1 MEGGILAHIYHV
13 IIYRNNLIIFLNT
26 PTYLLNCCS
35 LFTISC
41 QWPVSFVL
49 KQAIPPSWIN
59 LIYSVYSV
67 GRPVTKSC
75 SNMTFCLK
83 FENHILQM
91 ISATYFCVKLQK
103 NSNNNNKQTN
113 KQTRNIQTN
122 QKNKNKKQWKWSNLS
137 MYWLFFHFCT
147 ILRSKVIS
155 KSLLH

>member
-1 MEGGILAHIYHV
+1 MEGGILAHIYHI

-83 FENHILQM
+83 FEITYCKWFLQLTFALNYKKT
-91 ISATYFCVKLQK
+91 ATTIT
-103 NSNNNNKQTN
+103 NKQTN
-113 KQTRNIQTN
+113 KLETYKQTKKTKT
-122 QKNKNKKQWKWSNLS
+122 KNSENEAIFLCIGCFST
-137 MYWLFFHFCT
+137 FVRF
-147 ILRSKVIS
+147 
-155 KSLLH
+155 